1 MSDSVLL
8 FWVGG
13 RHGDWAGAVWR
24 PPPGKRG
31 AFLLGRLVASGGR
44 KLRVRRL
51 GGNRAGEVRLTR
63 FLRNE
68 AVTCGEMLT
77 QAAERTAER
86 CVGRHVLAIQDTTV
100 LRSQGGGGDYLHV
113 VLAVDA
119 QDGAILGLIDGQF
132 LERSAGRRMARRTVP
147 IEEKESFRWLEGA
160 DQASSVCAG
169 AACVTVISDR
179 ESDIFEVFALRP
191 AEAELLVRAAHDRSL
206 EDGRALFAA
215 IDAAPAAGC
224 AELDLPARPGRKRRT
239 AQMQV
244 RFMAVSL
251 TRPKDGLRAGLPA
264 SVALNLVDIRET
276 DPPPGEPAV
285 HWRLLTTHAVTG
297 AAEAWAVAELYRR
310 RWAIEQMFRTL
321 KTEGFDIE
329 GVRIEEPA
337 PRNRLV
343 TAALIAA
350 VCIQQLVHARDGGPG
365 PLRPLSD
372 AFQPEDVP
380 LLEACCAQLE
390 GKTLRQKNPH
400 PKGSLAYAA
409 WVCARLGGWTG
420 YYGKPGPVVM
430 LAGWLEF
437 QARKRGANLFKH
449 RYHTCE
455 CDV

>member
-1 MSDSVLL
+1 
-8 FWVGG
+8 VG
-13 RHGDWAGAVWR
+13 
-24 PPPGKRG
+24 
-31 AFLLGRLVASGGR
+31 SGGR

-51 GGNRAGEVRLTR
+51 GRDRAGEIRLTR

-68 AVTCGEMLT
+68 AVTSAEMLA

-100 LRSQGGGGDYLHV
+100 LRSQGGGGDYLHA
-113 VLAVDA
+113 VLALDA
-119 QDGAILGLIDGQF
+119 QDDTILGLIDGQF
-132 LERSAGRRMARRTVP
+132 LDRDGGRRAGRRAAT

-160 DQASSVCAG
+160 DQAASVCAG
-169 AACVTVISDR
+169 AACVTVIADR
-179 ESDIFEVFALRP
+179 ESDIFEAFALRP
-191 AEAELLVRAAHDRSL
+191 EGVALVVRAAHDRSL

-215 IDAAPAAGC
+215 IDAAPVAGQ
-224 AELDLPARPGRKRRT
+224 ADLDLPAKPGRKRRT
-239 AQMQV
+239 ARMAT
-244 RFMAVSL
+244 RFMVVAL
-251 TRPKDGLRAGLPA
+251 ARPKNGLRDGLPS
-264 SVALNLVDIRET
+264 SVALNLVDLREI
-276 DPPPGEPAV
+276 DPPPGEAAI
-285 HWRLLTTHAVTG
+285 HWRLLTTHAVTS
-297 AAEAWAVAELYRR
+297 AAQALAVADLYRR

-329 GVRIEEPA
+329 DVRIEEPA

-372 AFQPEDVP
+372 AFEPRDIP

-390 GKTLRQKNPH
+390 GKTQRQKNPH

-420 YYGKPGPVVM
+420 YYGKPGPIVM
-430 LAGWLEF
+430 FEGWLEF
-437 QARKRGANLFKH
+437 QARKRGADLLKH
-449 RYHTCE
+449 RIQANAH
-455 CDV
+455 DV